1 MGGKGK
7 SIAAFLSLVFIA
19 MMAGVF
25 LESGDARAS
34 RVELQGAKTDVGA
47 SSIGCSSDAECDDGE
62 ACNGLETCSAGVCQ
76 PGTPLDCD
84 DGDACTED
92 SCDPVSGCV
101 NVSTKPTADAGD
113 DVTICDGESTTLDA
127 TGSTGTGLT
136 YAWSPGCSA
145 SATHTVSPTTDT
157 TYTVVVTAT
166 GGPSPIMQKRGL
178 TRRCARANRL
188 CLGPV
193 IHLCLALTE
202 ITHTAGPRPTTWTIP
217 R

>member
-1 MGGKGK
+1 M
-7 SIAAFLSLVFIA
+7 
-19 MMAGVF
+19 
-25 LESGDARAS
+25 
-34 RVELQGAKTDVGA
+34 ELQGAKTDVGA
-47 SSIGCSSDAECDDGE
+47 SSIGCSSDAECDDGD

-166 GGPSPIMQKRGL
+166 GGCTDSDEV
-178 TRRCARANRL
+178 TVTVCAKPDNAEAGPDKAV
-188 CLGPV
+188 CAGESAVLGPGDSLV
-193 IHLCLALTE
+193 P
-202 ITHTAGPRPTTWTIP
+202 GPNGNYAYSWSPPDNLDVP